1 MFKNVIEWF
10 LILAVFGL
18 SAIVGNWVG
27 YDVVPSAA
35 IPGMLVLILI
45 SVLGLVLEK
54 IVPGNIPGVGYI
66 GIIGILIS
74 IPWFPG
80 SEYVVRWTS
89 EINILALAT
98 PILAYAGISIGK
110 NWADFSKLGWRS
122 TIVAI
127 FVFFGTFI
135 GSAVIAE
142 IILRMQGII

>member
-122 TIVAI
+122 IIVAI

>member
-1 MFKNVIEWF
+1 MFKNIIEWF
-10 LILAVFGL
+10 LILLVFGL

-45 SVLGLVLEK
+45 SVVGLVLEK
-54 IVPGNIPGVGYI
+54 VVPVNIPSVGYI
-66 GIIGILIS
+66 GLIGILIS

-122 TIVAI
+122 IIVAI